1 MQNAIVQVTSSKNEE
16 DERRFR
22 GSKIFSRGYFEGQE
36 FFFCGYFVGA
46 KMFIL
51 DILWVTHKYI
61 SEE

>member
-1 MQNAIVQVTSSKNEE
+1 MQNAIVQVKSSKNEE

-36 FFFCGYFVGA
+36 FFFCGYFVDA
-46 KMFIL
+46 KMFLL